1 MGFGAVRQCL
11 CSVGWLKSSVFIVT
25 LVSIYAAA
33 IALFVDIAVNDQP
46 KIIFKQP
53 LQNPSSP
60 PADLT
65 KSSDYVGTLKL
76 SAAGVDAQINQFN
89 FILSYVP
96 ADRVQNDAGA
106 LVEQVRF
113 EVQGQ
118 SVLYVNATAGWSI
131 PRRLSSLQGRD
142 SSGKLIL
149 YVTIK
154 RIILIL
160 VPLSRARV

>member
-1 MGFGAVRQCL
+1 M
-11 CSVGWLKSSVFIVT
+11 
-25 LVSIYAAA
+25 
-33 IALFVDIAVNDQP
+33 
-46 KIIFKQP
+46 
-53 LQNPSSP
+53 
-60 PADLT
+60 
-65 KSSDYVGTLKL
+65 GTLKL

-96 ADRVQNDAGA
+96 TDRVQNDAGA

-118 SVLYVNATAGWSI
+118 SVLYANATAGWSI

-142 SSGKLIL
+142 ESGKLIL

-154 RIILIL
+154 TIICIL